1 MPFIAVGTRSSSRS
15 RRPSQGARGA
25 AGPCLQCTHRTSP
38 ATHRKPTAMN
48 TTKRNAQPAALA
60 TATQSRLSALALASV
75 MTAAMLLGV
84 NGLATS
90 EATPA
95 QLAHHQVQQQA

>member
-1 MPFIAVGTRSSSRS
+1 
-15 RRPSQGARGA
+15 
-25 AGPCLQCTHRTSP
+25 
-38 ATHRKPTAMN
+38 MN
-48 TTKRNAQPAALA
+48 TTTARNALPSN
-60 TATQSRLSALALASV
+60 THSRVSALALASV
-75 MTAAMLLGV
+75 MTLAMLLGV

>member
-1 MPFIAVGTRSSSRS
+1 
-15 RRPSQGARGA
+15 
-25 AGPCLQCTHRTSP
+25 
-38 ATHRKPTAMN
+38 MN
-48 TTKRNAQPAALA
+48 TTTTRNALPSN
-60 TATQSRLSALALASV
+60 TQSRVSALALASV
-75 MTAAMLLGV
+75 MTLAMLLGV